1 MARTKQKL
9 INYHTSGASTNPSTS
24 DVSFGEIVVRHNA
37 DVPQLLI
44 KVNDNGTE
52 KFVPFIASGA
62 ISTAINAAQTTVE
75 GTVGALE
82 SSVSALSASV
92 VNNYWTSATTDTK
105 IGDAKTEL
113 IGANTDAT
121 TADTIWA
128 AKKYADAQDDAL
140 SGRINTYISETIEN
154 NLTSLDQRLDT
165 AEAGITALKTF
176 SGKVETDYATKTE
189 VQTAKDDAVTS
200 AYTNAKADVIGT
212 NEDDASADTVY
223 GAKAYAKGLNDTLSG
238 NVVTYVDEAINGAA
252 SDVSDLSGSVIS
264 MSAAVETFSA
274 NAETYINNKLSTVY
288 DYKGSVANVAALP
301 ATGEKTG
308 DVYNVVAANGQPG
321 EAGYTPAGTN
331 YAWNGE
337 EWDAL
342 GGTVDLSNY
351 TTTATT
357 DAIDTRLQAAEST
370 LATATGNVATVSAGL
385 VTLSGKVVSDY
396 ATSANTEAAIETA
409 KVEAEIASSAY
420 TDSQIQMLSGI
431 TSAYVASELNSV
443 ESDVSN
449 LKAFTANTAA
459 THAEVAAQSAATFDS
474 AYTAAV
480 ASAKNY
486 TDSRETALIGGASD
500 DANTLKKLEDQID
513 AVSGDANSRLET
525 VEGNVSKLTTSAETW
540 NAMAAGSVTGGALG
554 TVETASSTQSGAKMA
569 TEAQT
574 ITLDLS
580 ELVIDCGDF

>member
-1 MARTKQKL
+1 MARNKQQL
-9 INYHTSGASTNPSTS
+9 INYHTGSASAMPLTT
-24 DVSFGEIVVRHNA
+24 DVHLGEIVVRHNA
-37 DVPQLLI
+37 EVPQLLI

-62 ISTAINAAQTTVE
+62 ISTAINAAQTTLE
-75 GTVGALE
+75 GSVGALE
-82 SSVSALSASV
+82 NSVSALSASV

-128 AKKYADAQDDAL
+128 AKNYADAQDKAL
-140 SGRINTYISETIEN
+140 SGNLYDHISVVSGNIEN
-154 NLTSLDQRLDT
+154 SISTVQQDV
-165 AEAGITALKTF
+165 AALKAF

-189 VQTAKDDAVTS
+189 VQTAKDAAVTS

-212 NEDDASADTVY
+212 SADNAEADTVY

-238 NVVTYVDEAINGAA
+238 NVVTYVDGKIDAA
-252 SDVSDLSGSVIS
+252 SSDVSDLSGSVIS

-288 DYKGSVANVAALP
+288 DYKGSVATVGDLP

-321 EAGYTPAGTN
+321 DVDYTPAGTN
-331 YAWNGE
+331 YAWNGNV
-337 EWDAL
+337 WDAL
-342 GGTVDLSNY
+342 GGTVDLSAYATNDALNY
-351 TTTATT
+351 VSGQVETLQSADAAVKTALS
-357 DAIDTRLQAAEST
+357 AVSST
-370 LATATGNVATVSAGL
+370 LFTVSA
-385 VTLSGKVVSDY
+385 SVVNDY
-396 ATSANTEAAIETA
+396 ALSANTTTEIGKA
-409 KVEAEIASSAY
+409 KTEAEIASSAY

-431 TSAYVASELNSV
+431 TSAYVASELTGV
-443 ESDVSN
+443 KSDISD
-449 LKAFTANTAA
+449 LKSFTANTAA
-459 THAEVAAQSAATFDS
+459 THDEVATQSAATFDS

-486 TDSRETALIGGASD
+486 TDSRETALIGGASE

-513 AVSGDANSRLET
+513 AVSGDADSRLT
-525 VEGNVSKLTTSAETW
+525 VVEGDVSDLKTSATTW
-540 NAMAAGSVTGGALG
+540 NAMAAGSVTGGTLA

-569 TEAQT
+569 TDAQT
-574 ITLDLS
+574 IKLDLS
-580 ELVIDCGDF
+580 ELIIDCGEF

>member
-1 MARTKQKL
+1 MARTKQQL
-9 INYHTSGASTNPSTS
+9 INYHTSSTTNMPSGS
-24 DVSFGEIVVRHNA
+24 DVTYGELVVRHA
-37 DVPQLLI
+37 EEKPELLI
-44 KVNDNGTE
+44 KVGEN
-52 KFVPFIASGA
+52 KFATFIASGA
-62 ISTAINAAQTTVE
+62 IETAINAAQTTLE
-75 GTVGALE
+75 GSVGALE
-82 SSVSALSASV
+82 NSVSALSASV

-128 AKKYADAQDDAL
+128 AKNYADAQDKVL
-140 SGRINTYISETIEN
+140 SGNLYDHISVVSGNIEN
-154 NLTSLDQRLDT
+154 SISTVQQDV
-165 AEAGITALKTF
+165 AALKTF
-176 SGKVETDYATKTE
+176 TGKVETDYATKAE

-212 NEDDASADTVY
+212 NADNAEANTVY
-223 GAKAYAKGLNDTLSG
+223 GAKAYAKGLNDTLSAD
-238 NVVTYVDEAINGAA
+238 VVTYVDEAINGVAF
-252 SDVSDLSGSVIS
+252 DVNDLSGSVVS

-308 DVYNVVAANGQPG
+308 DVYNVVAANGEPG
-321 EAGYTPAGTN
+321 DADYTPAGTN

-370 LATATGNVATVSAGL
+370 LATATGNVSTVSAAL

-431 TSAYVASELNSV
+431 TSAYVANQLDSV
-443 ESDVSN
+443 ESDVSD

-459 THAEVAAQSAATFDS
+459 THDEVATQSAATFNS
-474 AYTAAV
+474 AYTGAV
-480 ASAKNY
+480 ASAESY
-486 TDSRETALIGGASD
+486 TNTISGQVLTTIRGDVSDSG
-500 DANTLKKLEDQID
+500 NTLGAIEDRID
-513 AVSGDANSRLET
+513 GIDGRLGTAESDIDLLQASADTWNSLTAGAVSDGEFATIASAT
-525 VEGNVSKLTTSAETW
+525 GNK
-540 NAMAAGSVTGGALG
+540 
-554 TVETASSTQSGAKMA
+554 TQSGAKMA
-569 TEAQT
+569 KDGSTLQ
-574 ITLDLS
+574 LDLS

>member
-44 KVNDNGTE
+44 KVNDNGTQ

-140 SGRINTYISETIEN
+140 SGRIVTYVKETVEN
-154 NLTSLDQRLDT
+154 NLDGLDGRLDT
-165 AEAGITALKTF
+165 AEADITALKTF
-176 SGKVETDYATKTE
+176 SGKVETDYATKE
-189 VQTAKDDAVTS
+189 FVGAASGYAYSTAKS
-200 AYTNAKADVIGT
+200 DVIGT

-252 SDVSDLSGSVIS
+252 SDVNDLSGSVVELS
-264 MSAAVETFSA
+264 GAVVTMSADMK
-274 NAETYINNKLSTVY
+274 TYIDNELSTVY
-288 DYKGSVANVAALP
+288 TYKTSVADMAALNAIENP
-301 ATGEKTG
+301 EVG
-308 DVYNVVAANGQPG
+308 DVYNVIAANGQPG
-321 EAGYTPAGTN
+321 DAGYTPAGTN
-331 YAWNGE
+331 YAWNGS

-342 GGTVDLSNY
+342 GGVVDLSNY
-351 TTTATT
+351 TTTGDTSELSGTVTT
-357 DAIDTRLQAAEST
+357 IQST
-370 LATATGNVATVSAGL
+370 LDTATGNVSTVSAAL
-385 VTLSGKVVSDY
+385 ETLSGKVVSDY

-431 TSAYVASELNSV
+431 TSAYVASQLDSIT
-443 ESDVSN
+443 SDISD
-449 LKAFTANTAA
+449 LEAFTANTAA

-480 ASAKNY
+480 TSAKNY

-513 AVSGDANSRLET
+513 AVSGEANTRLTT
-525 VEGNVSKLTTSAETW
+525 VEQKATALESSAATW
-540 NAMAAGSVTGGALG
+540 NSMAAGSVTGGTLA
-554 TVETASSTQSGAKMA
+554 TVETASSTEWGAKMA

-574 ITLDLS
+574 IKLDLS